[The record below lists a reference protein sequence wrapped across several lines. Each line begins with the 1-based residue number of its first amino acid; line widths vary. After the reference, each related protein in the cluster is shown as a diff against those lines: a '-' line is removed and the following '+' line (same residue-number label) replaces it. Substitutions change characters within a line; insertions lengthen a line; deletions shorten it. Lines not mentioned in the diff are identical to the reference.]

1 MNTPKKIQIDSSPNS
16 AQQGARK
23 RSSFGITDGSLF
35 DGIKTTL
42 GRKSSQSSHIKPT
55 PKKIPDN
62 YLDFLSP
69 NAHEFILQSS
79 FLSNNNQANDK
90 QQYLNNLT
98 DDLTKQLLNTLQLYK
113 ELLKESHH
121 THILSNNNT
130 AHIHLLDFLTN
141 GLAKFVIY
149 TIMTDWKMKDINQN
163 SIQNYYTT
171 VIDILIKFPE
181 MLKQKDKI
189 TNKCILHHISNKIN
203 IQYGELVLYT
213 IIDNYTDALSIV
225 DSAGSLPLHYLL
237 NNPTLNTPSVVKMV
251 QGYPNSCM
259 AKNSKGQLPLHI
271 ALKHPCISIEIVNI
285 LLKAAPT
292 SASIP
297 DLKGRLPIHIAMNN
311 KQTTLSII
319 KILCDAYPDSI
330 RTVAA
335 EGTLPLHILLS
346 QPSPSIEIIQYI
358 LQKYPKSCEILC
370 HDNKSPLHIASD
382 NLTPSHEV
390 ILLLTQIN
398 PNMASLPDSNGYLP
412 CHLAMDQPTP
422 DNNIVETLLKI
433 YPEACEHVTQDGLLP
448 LHFALGVQTEPTT
461 YIIDKLMR
469 LYPKGAVQETIEY
482 LPSQADAD
490 PFTWKGEWIEHT
502 WTPLSRAVDREFTN
516 IVKLMTNILTE
527 ERIHFSLLPS
537 AGDRR
542 PSSAST
548 QRAPLGSNKVT
559 LITRNP
565 STFSTTDPTRKASTD
580 APLSIANQKRRISQD
595 KNTTIKST
603 SAHDSNG
610 NASDSD
616 DDSYRQGRKD
626 PVVRV
631 RQAVTSPPK
640 SINRSKS
647 PSSFTPLSPIK
658 RAPATQPPDGQN
670 PYIRP
675 VVSPKSSFTPTS
687 LNKPE
692 RLETADSTLRSEPS
706 IGELSPYKGLNIE
719 PRHSPLAVNKGFD
732 FNTSG
737 GSGGVVDKHSTEALQ
752 AKTSNKSPSS
762 NLLSTRP
769 QGSTTTDD
777 DDGHMPRQTPPKSPP
792 TPSESTTPPVQ
803 TRTQRLS
810 NRIIHTSSRSQSRTT
825 SVDSYDTPTA
835 TAANGNVSKKESFA
849 INFEEPLSGLSM
861 DARQHLIPSAREEV
875 ENDEED
881 RARLSLLHQKQ
892 QQEQSQQEEVIHSTI
907 TPLSSVIDLAH
918 MSAVVPSNHAAANSG
933 HSASSDVP
941 TINSKPSRITHAA
954 RRHHDTTHKDTTAT
968 DIHHTAPTI
977 DSPPKQTNITSGND
991 KHKSLL
997 ADVNDFDADC
1007 DGPLGN
1013 RRSSLHDKGITPA
1026 HHIPI
1031 TITKHSDDDN
1041 WNFHKFDTDIHRV
1054 EANNKPSTAPAKRR
1068 PGQQSG
1074 RDEVVRLMPLEG
1086 VDEPS
1091 LNPKN
1096 KNGSADLAHPPGY
1109 GASSPDKDKGTNSR
1123 PKRIL
1128 SATGDHSGEGSI
1140 SGHSDALTSM
1150 LDEQFAMSDPH
1161 RSSTGGLS
1169 GVGGE
1174 DDDNNSLASGTSSAA
1189 RNKKGPRRHA
1199 T

>member
-1 MNTPKKIQIDSSPNS
+1 MNTPKKIQIDLSPNS
-16 AQQGARK
+16 AQQAARK

-69 NAHEFILQSS
+69 NSHDFILQSS

-113 ELLKESHH
+113 EILKESHH

-149 TIMTDWKMKDINQN
+149 TIMTDWKRKDLNTN

-189 TNKCILHHISNKIN
+189 TNKCILHHISDKIN
-203 IQYGELVLYT
+203 IQYGELVLFT
-213 IIDNYTDALSIV
+213 IIDNYNDALSIV

-237 NNPTLNTPSVVKMV
+237 INPTLNTPSVVKMV

-259 AKNSKGQLPLHI
+259 TKNSQGQLPLHI
-271 ALKHPCISIEIVNI
+271 ALKHPCICIELVNI

-292 SASIP
+292 SASVP
-297 DLKGRLPIHIAMNN
+297 DLKGRLPIHKAMNN
-311 KQTTLSII
+311 KNITLQII
-319 KILCDAYPDSI
+319 KILCDSYPDSL

-335 EGTLPLHILLS
+335 DGTLPLHILLS
-346 QPSPSIEIIQYI
+346 QPSPNIEIVQYI
-358 LQKYPKSCEILC
+358 LHKYPKSCEILC
-370 HDNKSPLHIASD
+370 NDNKSPLHIASD

-398 PNMASLPDSNGYLP
+398 PTMASLPDSNGYLP
-412 CHLAMDQPTP
+412 LHLAMDQPKP
-422 DNNIVETLLKI
+422 DNNIVDALLKI
-433 YPEACEHVTQDGLLP
+433 HPEACERVTQDGLLP

-461 YIIDKLMR
+461 YIIEKLMR
-469 LYPKGAVQETIEY
+469 VYPKGAVQEAIEF
-482 LPSQADAD
+482 LPAQADAD

-502 WTPLSRAVDREFTN
+502 WTPLSRAVDRQFTN
-516 IVKLMTNILTE
+516 IVKLMSNILTE

-542 PSSAST
+542 PSSSST

-595 KNTTIKST
+595 KDKKQKSA
-603 SAHDSNG
+603 SAHDSNS

-626 PVVRV
+626 PPVRV
-631 RQAVTSPPK
+631 RQAVASPPK
-640 SINRSKS
+640 SIDRSKS
-647 PSSFTPLSPIK
+647 PSFFTPLSPIK
-658 RAPATQPPDGQN
+658 RAPASQLPDGQN

-675 VVSPKSSFTPTS
+675 GVSSPFTPT
-687 LNKPE
+687 LLTNPE
-692 RLETADSTLRSEPS
+692 RLETADSPLRSDPS

-732 FNTSG
+732 FSG
-737 GSGGVVDKHSTEALQ
+737 ESSGGVVDKHSTEAVQ
-752 AKTSNKSPSS
+752 AKKSNKSPSS
-762 NLLSTRP
+762 NLSNTRP
-769 QGSTTTDD
+769 QGPTNTDD
-777 DDGHMPRQTPPKSPP
+777 DEHMPKHTPPISPR
-792 TPSESTTPPVQ
+792 TPNDSTTPGAQ
-803 TRTQRLS
+803 TRSQRLS
-810 NRIIHTSSRSQSRTT
+810 NRFILTSSRSQSRTT
-825 SVDSYDTPTA
+825 SVDSHDDPSAPGLNKT
-835 TAANGNVSKKESFA
+835 ESFA
-849 INFEEPLSGLSM
+849 INFEDPLSGLSM
-861 DARQHLIPSAREEV
+861 DARQHLIPSARE
-875 ENDEED
+875 DDDD
-881 RARLSLLHQKQ
+881 RARLFLLHQKQ
-892 QQEQSQQEEVIHSTI
+892 QQQLQQQEIQSTI
-907 TPLSSVIDLAH
+907 TSVSSIVDLGHVTAY
-918 MSAVVPSNHAAANSG
+918 SG
-933 HSASSDVP
+933 HDTDAHGVNP
-941 TINSKPSRITHAA
+941 KPGRMSHAA
-954 RRHHDTTHKDTTAT
+954 RRHHDTTHKDTTST

-977 DSPPKQTNITSGND
+977 DSPPKQTDRTTGND
-991 KHKSLL
+991 KHKSLPHDL
-997 ADVNDFDADC
+997 SDFDADC
-1007 DGPLGN
+1007 DGPQGN
-1013 RRSSLHDKGITPA
+1013 RRSSLHDKGITPT

-1031 TITKHSDDDN
+1031 TITKHSNEDN
-1041 WNFHKFDTDIHRV
+1041 WNFHRFDTDIHNV
-1054 EANNKPSTAPAKRR
+1054 DTNNKPSTAPAKHR
-1068 PGQQSG
+1068 PGKNISG
-1074 RDEVVRLMPLEG
+1074 RDDVVRLMPLDD
-1086 VDEPS
+1086 VNEPD
-1091 LNPKN
+1091 PKSN
-1096 KNGSADLAHPPGY
+1096 KASTLLSQPPGY
-1109 GASSPDKDKGTNSR
+1109 GASSPDKEKVANSR

-1128 SATGDHSGEGSI
+1128 SATGDRSGESST

-1150 LDEQFAMSDPH
+1150 LDEQFAMSNPH
-1161 RSSTGGLS
+1161 RGSIGS
-1169 GVGGE
+1169 GIGGE